1 MAQGNVAPRA
11 RERAG
16 RIMITREQRDRI
28 IELAQTGKAR
38 RDIAVE
44 VGVDRVSVYGVVAY
58 ARQCGTDIP
67 RAMTGKPVRD
77 HRPRVLVPPEV
88 LEILRPHADRRE
100 MAVRDLAAEI
110 LTTVA
115 CSGLV
120 TAILDDTE
128 ETPNA

>member
-1 MAQGNVAPRA
+1 
-11 RERAG
+11 
-16 RIMITREQRDRI
+16 MITPQQRDRI
-28 IELAQTGKAR
+28 IELAQSGMAR
-38 RDIAVE
+38 RDIADE
-44 VGVDRVSVYGVVAY
+44 VGVERVSVYGVIAY
-58 ARQCGTDIP
+58 ARQCGADIP
-67 RAMTGKPVRD
+67 RAMAGKPARD

-88 LEILRPHADRRE
+88 LEILRPYADSRE

-120 TAILDDTE
+120 TAILDDTV